1 MTTRLAIACFVVGV
15 VLMIFFDTTIT
26 RILGVAG
33 LFGFIAFGV
42 WAIAD
47 PDLLVRE
54 SGHGRREP

>member
-1 MTTRLAIACFVVGV
+1 MNATRLAIACFVVGV
-15 VLMIFFDTTIT
+15 ILMIGFEHTIT

-47 PDLLVRE
+47 PEVLGGDDDSPR
-54 SGHGRREP
+54 

>member
-1 MTTRLAIACFVVGV
+1 MTTKLAIACFVVGV
-15 VLMIFFDTTIT
+15 ILMVGFEATIT

-47 PDLLVRE
+47 PDILA
-54 SGHGRREP
+54 GGDD